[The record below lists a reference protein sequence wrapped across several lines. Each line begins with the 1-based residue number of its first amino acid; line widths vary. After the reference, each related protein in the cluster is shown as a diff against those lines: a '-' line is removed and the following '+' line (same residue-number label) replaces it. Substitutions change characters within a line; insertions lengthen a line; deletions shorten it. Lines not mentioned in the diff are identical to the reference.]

1 MATSKETRAAAAKAK
16 AADIRA
22 KKLHVIAE
30 RRAKA
35 AKMEKAEY
43 IAEIVKGKYPPIT
56 AEDIDNE
63 PTPE

>member
-1 MATSKETRAAAAKAK
+1 MPSSKESRAAAAKAK
-16 AADIRA
+16 AAEVHA

-35 AKMEKAEY
+35 AKMDKADY
-43 IAEIVKGKYPPIT
+43 IAAIVKGKFPPIT